1 MDDSNNNPENYFPF
15 KTLFNKYKVDEQIG
29 KGSFGTV
36 FSGKIISTGEPIAIK
51 TEIHSNKHQIDL
63 LESEAS
69 KLIALQP
76 FSGIPKI
83 IYYDKVKG
91 YNVLVMELLGESLNT
106 LFHRCNNKF
115 ELDTATLLAY
125 DMIQLVEYIHEKKIL
140 HRDIKPDNFV
150 MGCGDRDNVLYI
162 VDFGLAKKYINSIGA
177 HIPLKKGKSIT
188 GTARYCSVYTHQGL
202 EQGRRDDLESI
213 GYVIMYFLKGNLPWQ
228 GVKVKKNEKHYEKI
242 GFIKMNTK
250 VETLCEGFPNE
261 FQYYFNY
268 IKQLEFTEEPNY
280 NFLQELFLSVL
291 KNYCGITSIRKVN
304 RELIYDWKNP
314 KKIKNR
320 NDLHVHNKR
329 KSMLP
334 NGGGVQKSMLNNK
347 SSELGNGSRL
357 NNNGH
362 NNNNNRAILNKKN
375 TEISNKHLLKHSST
389 YKIKRRRTHNYN
401 NIIMVTKESKDE
413 IKKHHLYTEG
423 NNEIEHNK
431 IERMML
437 HKKDTKQT
445 ANNNNNNDHHPYNNN
460 NNRRHRDQGCQCLIH

>member
-1 MDDSNNNPENYFPF
+1 
-15 KTLFNKYKVDEQIG
+15 
-29 KGSFGTV
+29 
-36 FSGKIISTGEPIAIK
+36 
-51 TEIHSNKHQIDL
+51 
-63 LESEAS
+63 
-69 KLIALQP
+69 
-76 FSGIPKI
+76 
-83 IYYDKVKG
+83 
-91 YNVLVMELLGESLNT
+91 
-106 LFHRCNNKF
+106 
-115 ELDTATLLAY
+115 
-125 DMIQLVEYIHEKKIL
+125 
-140 HRDIKPDNFV
+140 

-329 KSMLP
+329 KTMLP
-334 NGGGVQKSMLNNK
+334 NGGGLQKSMLNNK

-375 TEISNKHLLKHSST
+375 TELSNKHLLKHSST

-437 HKKDTKQT
+437 HRKDTKQT
-445 ANNNNNNDHHPYNNN
+445 ANHNNNSDHHPHNN